1 MKRFLTA
8 GSIIFVLGL
17 MMLMGCGAE
26 ASLDEP
32 PVILYGQDVCDEC
45 NMIINEAK
53 HAAAYVTTS
62 GEARRFDD
70 IGDMLAYNARN
81 REDVHLYWVHD
92 FNNEEWVRADQA
104 AFVLNSGRPT
114 PMGWGILAFA
124 DQAAAEMFIA
134 DGAGRIATWAELL
147 AMMDDGSLSSE
158 MGISGTHERLMI
170 RLGRDQMCGEGHG
183 QLVNASTVAGDVTGQ
198 VEP

>member
-1 MKRFLTA
+1 MKRLVTASPIMIILTLVFLVGCA
-8 GSIIFVLGL
+8 G
-17 MMLMGCGAE
+17 E

-70 IGDMLAYNARN
+70 IGDMLAYNTRN

-92 FNNEEWVRADQA
+92 FNTEEWVRADQA

-114 PMGWGILAFA
+114 PMSWGILAFA
-124 DQAAAEMFIA
+124 DRAAAETFIA
-134 DGAGRIATWAELL
+134 DGAGRITTWTELL

-158 MGISGTHERLMI
+158 MGMSGTHERLMI

-183 QLVNASTVAGDVTGQ
+183 QLVNASTVADEVTGQ
-198 VEP
+198 AEP